1 MAQHYTQNT
10 VSDRAF
16 CNKCHTQ
23 TDHAVMNGRLSHC
36 IPCSERLEKLHL
48 ASLAKP
54 GAAQG
59 SEMTQQSLLFG
70 QEVLR

>member
-1 MAQHYTQNT
+1 MAQHYTQKT

-23 TDHAVMNGRLSHC
+23 TDHAVINGRLAHC
-36 IPCSERLEKLHL
+36 IPCFDRQEKLHL
-48 ASLAKP
+48 APKP
-54 GAAQG
+54 APPAI
-59 SEMTQQSLLFG
+59 QSLLFG

>member
-36 IPCSERLEKLHL
+36 IPCSERQEKLHL
-48 ASLAKP
+48 VSAAAPKP
-54 GAAQG
+54 APPA
-59 SEMTQQSLLFG
+59 TQSLLFVM
-70 QEVLR
+70 EVVNVD